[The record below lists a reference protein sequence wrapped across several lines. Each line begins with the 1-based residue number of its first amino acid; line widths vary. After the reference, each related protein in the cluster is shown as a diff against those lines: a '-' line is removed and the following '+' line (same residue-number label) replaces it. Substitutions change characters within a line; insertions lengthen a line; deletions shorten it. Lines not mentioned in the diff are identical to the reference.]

1 MEGVM
6 QAISNVSVLWGR
18 LAVLLQHPT
27 QDVLTVQQ
35 HCSFTS

>member
-1 MEGVM
+1 M

-27 QDVLTVQQ
+27 QDAVLLQ
-35 HCSFTS
+35 HPKQGAAAL